1 MICRNLF
8 QSPPFFKNKTESEKQ
23 NKTKQQEVVVISCF
37 MTANLLQEKL
47 EWEKMESL

>member
-8 QSPPFFKNKTESEKQ
+8 QSPPFFKNKTESEK